1 MIDIYTRLEVLLGLN
16 LSGHTDTLTEA
27 STLIDELYIRRKIQ
41 DEQQYRNPLNK
52 LSTLSTEPSSK
63 ISEQIA
69 YDTRPEIEKHMLI
82 VLDKST
88 HGEHLSQQ
96 LQTNNNQFKIAVT
109 FLTGY
114 NGIFN
119 IPNSNKKIYFAKS
132 YTDEDGFIQVT
143 IPKSAYEIKSL
154 SNEDKRTFIEEE
166 HYTEANYPFTV
177 KSHFSTVGSI
187 LEISTQGPVITF
199 CTR

>member
-1 MIDIYTRLEVLLGLN
+1 
-16 LSGHTDTLTEA
+16 
-27 STLIDELYIRRKIQ
+27 
-41 DEQQYRNPLNK
+41 
-52 LSTLSTEPSSK
+52 
-63 ISEQIA
+63 
-69 YDTRPEIEKHMLI
+69 MLI

-88 HGEHLSQQ
+88 HEEQLSQQ
-96 LQTNNNQFKIAVT
+96 FQTNNNQFKVAVT

-119 IPNSNKKIYFAKS
+119 IPNSNNKIYFAKS
-132 YTDEDGFIQVT
+132 YSDEDGFIQVT
-143 IPKSAYEIKSL
+143 IPKNAYEIKSL
-154 SNEDKRTFIEEE
+154 SNENKRIFIEEE

-187 LEISTQGPVITF
+187 LEISIQGPVITF